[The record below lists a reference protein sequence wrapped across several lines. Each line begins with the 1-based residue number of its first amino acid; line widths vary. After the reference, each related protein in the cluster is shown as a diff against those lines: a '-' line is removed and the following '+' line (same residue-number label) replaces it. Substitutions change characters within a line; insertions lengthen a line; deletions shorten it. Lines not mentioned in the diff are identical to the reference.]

1 MKTEAV
7 FDASLKPDRMYSG
20 FKNKDASLYQILA
33 GHAQKKEM
41 EIQTALEAV
50 DEELQVP
57 VQYQASIKK
66 CSTDKMEQMHFDT
79 ADCTEMTVVAY
90 PVTLMSGQVELGHIV
105 CQANGSESWSAADLL
120 AAQVT
125 NDGVSAAPE
134 NSAFS
139 SGDSLIQS
147 GKVMDGYANF
157 SRR

>member
-1 MKTEAV
+1 MHKRR
-7 FDASLKPDRMYSG
+7 K
-20 FKNKDASLYQILA
+20 
-33 GHAQKKEM
+33 M

-57 VQYQASIKK
+57 VQYQAAIKK

-105 CQANGSESWSAADLL
+105 CQANGSESWSASELL
-120 AAQVT
+120 AARVT

-134 NSAFS
+134 DPAFS

-147 GKVMDGYANF
+147 GKVMDGYAILAEDDGYRLYY
-157 SRR
+157 SPLLKKSH